1 MSLRILRMQPSERNL
16 DETKLCIEGI
26 VTKDTPDYAKPFDMV
41 IEFYQN
47 DEDLMPTN
55 TILVANEHHFV
66 FINEYGIDALLDG
79 VVSKESVM
87 DILKKGLTVDEL
99 FEKEAEKIAANIIAQ
114 FEKDTLFDNY
124 NPGKLREYIENKIMD
139 LKEKF
144 IIQEKKL

>member
-1 MSLRILRMQPSERNL
+1 MSLKILRMQPSERSL
-16 DETKLCIEGI
+16 EETKLCIEGI
-26 VTKDTPDYAKPFDMV
+26 VTKDTPEYAKPFDMV

-47 DEDLMPTN
+47 DEDLMPAN
-55 TILVANEHHFV
+55 TLLVANEHHFV

-79 VVSKESVM
+79 VVSKESII
-87 DILKKGLTVDEL
+87 DILNKNLTVDEL
-99 FEKEAEKIAANIIAQ
+99 FEKEAEKISANVIAQ

-124 NPGKLREYIENKIMD
+124 NPGKLREYIENKILD